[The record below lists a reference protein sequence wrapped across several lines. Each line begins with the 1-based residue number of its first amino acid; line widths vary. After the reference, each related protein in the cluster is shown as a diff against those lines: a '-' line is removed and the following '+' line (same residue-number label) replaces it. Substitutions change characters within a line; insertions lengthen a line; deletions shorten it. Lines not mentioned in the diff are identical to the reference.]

1 MDECVDDKHTYII
14 VQNTKLGVS
23 KTCNTMYTNPTICL
37 YIFNDYYY
45 FISKKKKITQLH
57 LHQMMTKTTLLNMH
71 RYNNQQNNDIS
82 Q

>member
-45 FISKKKKITQLH
+45 FISKKKKDNTITPPPNDDKDNTPEYAPL
-57 LHQMMTKTTLLNMH
+57 
-71 RYNNQQNNDIS
+71 QQPAE